1 MFYLLLFLFINELQ
15 QPGNNKKMRANKYLS
30 LWLPI
35 MGLHALH
42 QVEESISFWQWY
54 IDFGD
59 KIPTWLQLPRI
70 SDNAHL
76 AHDHPEYF
84 VGASIGQ
91 LALVTLVAFLCRR
104 SEKATRIALG
114 GYLVGLS
121 FFLVWHILIS
131 YFTHS
136 YSPVMVTC
144 LMGVYLIPK
153 WIYKVVKK

>member
-1 MFYLLLFLFINELQ
+1 MH
-15 QPGNNKKMRANKYLS
+15 

-54 IDFGD
+54 IDFVD
-59 KIPTWLQLPRI
+59 KIPSWLQLLRI
-70 SDNAHL
+70 SENAHL
-76 AHDHPEYF
+76 VNAHPEYF
-84 VGASIGQ
+84 VWASIGQ
-91 LALVTLVAFLCRR
+91 LTLAAVIAFLCRK
-104 SEKATRIALG
+104 SEKATRIALTL
-114 GYLVGLS
+114 YLAGLS

-144 LMGVYLIPK
+144 LIGVYFIPK
-153 WIYKVVKK
+153 WGFQLLKNTFKAWFF

>member
-1 MFYLLLFLFINELQ
+1 METNRYIH
-15 QPGNNKKMRANKYLS
+15 

-54 IDFGD
+54 IDFVD
-59 KIPTWLQLPRI
+59 KIPQWLQLPRI
-70 SDNAHL
+70 AENAHL
-76 AHDHPEYF
+76 ANEHPEYF
-84 VGASIGQ
+84 VWASIGQ
-91 LALVTLVAFLCRR
+91 LTLVAVFAFLCRK

-114 GYLVGLS
+114 IYLAGLT

-144 LMGVYLIPK
+144 FIGVYLIPRWGYQLFK
-153 WIYKVVKK
+153 R

>member
-1 MFYLLLFLFINELQ
+1 
-15 QPGNNKKMRANKYLS
+15 
-30 LWLPI
+30 

-54 IDFGD
+54 IDFVD
-59 KIPTWLQLPRI
+59 KIPQWLQLPRI
-70 SDNAHL
+70 AENAHL
-76 AHDHPEYF
+76 ANEHPEYF
-84 VGASIGQ
+84 VWASIGQ
-91 LALVTLVAFLCRR
+91 LTLVAVFAFLCRK

-114 GYLVGLS
+114 IYLAGLT

-144 LMGVYLIPK
+144 FIGVYLIPRWGYQLFK
-153 WIYKVVKK
+153 R

>member
-1 MFYLLLFLFINELQ
+1 M
-15 QPGNNKKMRANKYLS
+15 KTNKYLH

-54 IDFGD
+54 IDFVD
-59 KIPTWLQLPRI
+59 KIPSWLQLPRI
-70 SDNAHL
+70 SENTHLVNA
-76 AHDHPEYF
+76 HPEYF
-84 VGASIGQ
+84 VWASIGQ
-91 LALVTLVAFLCRR
+91 LTLVAVIAFLFRK
-104 SEKATRIALG
+104 SEKVTKIALTL
-114 GYLVGLS
+114 YLAGLS

-144 LMGVYLIPK
+144 LMGAYLIPK
-153 WIYKVVKK
+153 WGIRVLKK

>member
-1 MFYLLLFLFINELQ
+1 MQTNRYIH
-15 QPGNNKKMRANKYLS
+15 

-54 IDFGD
+54 IDFID
-59 KIPTWLQLPRI
+59 KIPQWLQLPRI
-70 SDNAHL
+70 AENAHL
-76 AHDHPEYF
+76 ANEHPEYF
-84 VGASIGQ
+84 VWASIGQ
-91 LALVTLVAFLCRR
+91 LTLVAVFAFLCRK

-114 GYLVGLS
+114 IYLAGLT

-144 LMGVYLIPK
+144 FIGVYLIPRWGYQLFK
-153 WIYKVVKK
+153 R

>member
-1 MFYLLLFLFINELQ
+1 MQTNRYIH
-15 QPGNNKKMRANKYLS
+15 

-54 IDFGD
+54 IDFVD
-59 KIPTWLQLPRI
+59 KIPQWLQLPRI
-70 SDNAHL
+70 AENAHL
-76 AHDHPEYF
+76 ANEHPEYF
-84 VGASIGQ
+84 IGASIGQ
-91 LALVTLVAFLCRR
+91 LTLVAVFAFLCRK

-114 GYLVGLS
+114 IYLAGLT

-144 LMGVYLIPK
+144 FIGVYLIPRWGVQVLK
-153 WIYKVVKK
+153 SKV

>member
-1 MFYLLLFLFINELQ
+1 MQTNRYIH
-15 QPGNNKKMRANKYLS
+15 

-54 IDFGD
+54 IDFVD
-59 KIPTWLQLPRI
+59 KIPSWLQLPRI
-70 SDNAHL
+70 SENAHL
-76 AHDHPEYF
+76 VNADPEYF
-84 VGASIGQ
+84 VWASIGQ
-91 LALVTLVAFLCRR
+91 LTLAAVIAFLFRK
-104 SEKATRIALG
+104 SEKATRIALIL
-114 GYLVGLS
+114 YLAGLS

-144 LMGVYLIPK
+144 LMGVYFIPK
-153 WIYKVVKK
+153 WGVQVLKK

>member
-1 MFYLLLFLFINELQ
+1 MQ
-15 QPGNNKKMRANKYLS
+15 TNKYIH

-54 IDFGD
+54 IDFVD
-59 KIPTWLQLPRI
+59 KIPQWLQLPRI
-70 SDNAHL
+70 AENAHL
-76 AHDHPEYF
+76 ANEHPEYF
-84 VGASIGQ
+84 IGASIGQ
-91 LALVTLVAFLCRR
+91 LTLAAVIAFLCRK

-114 GYLVGLS
+114 IYLAGLT

-144 LMGVYLIPK
+144 FIGVYLIPRWGYQLFK
-153 WIYKVVKK
+153 R

>member
-1 MFYLLLFLFINELQ
+1 M
-15 QPGNNKKMRANKYLS
+15 KTNKYLH

-54 IDFGD
+54 IDFVD
-59 KIPTWLQLPRI
+59 KIPSWLQLPRI
-70 SDNAHL
+70 SENAHL
-76 AHDHPEYF
+76 VNADPEYF
-84 VGASIGQ
+84 VWASIGQ
-91 LALVTLVAFLCRR
+91 LTLAAVIAFLFRK
-104 SEKATRIALG
+104 SEKATRIALAL
-114 GYLVGLS
+114 YLAGLS

-144 LMGVYLIPK
+144 LIGVYFIPK
-153 WIYKVVKK
+153 WGVQLFKSTFKAWFF

>member
-1 MFYLLLFLFINELQ
+1 MQTNRYIH
-15 QPGNNKKMRANKYLS
+15 

-54 IDFGD
+54 INFVD
-59 KIPTWLQLPRI
+59 KIPQWLQLPRI
-70 SDNAHL
+70 AENAHL
-76 AHDHPEYF
+76 ANEHPEYF
-84 VGASIGQ
+84 VWASIGQ
-91 LALVTLVAFLCRR
+91 IAVVVPIAFLCRK

-114 GYLVGLS
+114 IYLAGLT
-121 FFLVWHILIS
+121 FFLVWYILIS

-144 LMGVYLIPK
+144 FIGVYLIPK
-153 WIYKVVKK
+153 WGYQLFKR

>member
-1 MFYLLLFLFINELQ
+1 MQTNRYIH
-15 QPGNNKKMRANKYLS
+15 

-54 IDFGD
+54 IDFVD
-59 KIPTWLQLPRI
+59 KIPQWLQLPRI
-70 SDNAHL
+70 AENAHL
-76 AHDHPEYF
+76 VNEHPEYF
-84 VGASIGQ
+84 IGASIGQ
-91 LALVTLVAFLCRR
+91 LTLVAVFAFLCRK

-114 GYLVGLS
+114 IYLAGLT

-136 YSPVMVTC
+136 YSPVMVT
-144 LMGVYLIPK
+144 
-153 WIYKVVKK
+153 

>member
-1 MFYLLLFLFINELQ
+1 MQTNRYID
-15 QPGNNKKMRANKYLS
+15 

-54 IDFGD
+54 IDFVD
-59 KIPTWLQLPRI
+59 KIPQWLQLPRI
-70 SDNAHL
+70 AENAHL
-76 AHDHPEYF
+76 ANEHPEYF
-84 VGASIGQ
+84 VWASIGQ
-91 LALVTLVAFLCRR
+91 IAVVVLIAFLCRK

-114 GYLVGLS
+114 IYLAGLT

-144 LMGVYLIPK
+144 FIGVYLIPRWGYQLFK
-153 WIYKVVKK
+153 R